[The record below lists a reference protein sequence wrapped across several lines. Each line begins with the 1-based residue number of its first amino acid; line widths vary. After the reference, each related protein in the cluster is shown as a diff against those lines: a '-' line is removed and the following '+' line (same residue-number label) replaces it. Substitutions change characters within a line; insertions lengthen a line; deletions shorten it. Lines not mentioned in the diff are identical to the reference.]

1 MDGLDT
7 GVAAMESNREGY
19 RMNGSRHSQAGIT
32 ALGFL
37 VLAILVGV
45 VGLGAMKVVPMY
57 IKNMRMDTIL
67 TEIQKELNGQGAN
80 PQSIRYA
87 LAKRF
92 SVEDIQMDIDK
103 IQISPSKEGF
113 ALRIAYENRA
123 PYVADIYLVVAYN
136 KQVEIRR

>member
-1 MDGLDT
+1 MT
-7 GVAAMESNREGY
+7 S
-19 RMNGSRHSQAGIT
+19 SRHAQAGVT

-37 VLAILVGV
+37 ILASLVGV
-45 VGLGAMKVVPMY
+45 VGLGAIKIVPMY

-67 TEIQKELNGQGAN
+67 NEIQKEMSGQGAN
-80 PQSIRYA
+80 PTTIRYA

-92 SVEDIQMDIDK
+92 SVEDINMDFDK
-103 IQISPSKEGF
+103 IQIAQSKEGYS
-113 ALRIAYENRA
+113 LRIVYENRA